1 MSRRRAPGP
10 LDGGLVVDKPAG
22 PTSHDVVAVVRRALA
37 QPRIGHTGTLDPLA
51 TGVLPLLLGRATR
64 LAQFLSAR
72 DKTYLA
78 TVQFGQAT
86 TTDDAAGEP
95 VGPATDVRLDPA
107 ALETALE
114 AFRGRQLQV
123 PPAVSAK
130 KVGGARAYALARRNL
145 PVTLA
150 PVEVEVMSLA
160 LVSCDGSRAGLR
172 VTASAG
178 FYVRSLARD
187 LGARLGVGAHLA
199 ALRRERSGAFTLAEA
214 VPLDQV
220 VEQPEEAAARVIP
233 LAGLLPEAPA
243 VQLGP
248 EAAARVAPGQ
258 ALAVSS
264 AGTAA
269 GEGGRVRLLDAAGRL
284 LAVAEQRAG
293 FLHPVVVLV

>member
-64 LAQFLSAR
+64 LARFLSAR
-72 DKTYLA
+72 EKTYLA
-78 TVQFGQAT
+78 TVEFGQAT
-86 TTDDAAGEP
+86 TTRDAAGEP
-95 VGPATDVRLDPA
+95 VGPATDVRLDPQG
-107 ALETALE
+107 LEAALE
-114 AFRGRQLQV
+114 AFRGRQQQV

-130 KVGGARAYALARRNL
+130 RIGGARAYALARREL
-145 PVTLA
+145 PVSLA
-150 PVEVEVMSLA
+150 PVEVEVISLE
-160 LVSCDGSRAGLR
+160 LVSCAGSRAQLR

-178 FYVRSLARD
+178 FYVRSLAHD

-199 ALRRERSGAFTLAEA
+199 ALRRERSGAFTLADA

-220 VEQPEEAAARVIP
+220 VERPEAAAARVIP

-243 VQLGP
+243 VVLGP
-248 EAAARVAPGQ
+248 EDVARVAHGQ
-258 ALAVSS
+258 AVS
-264 AGTAA
+264 APPPGTAD
-269 GEGGRVRLLDAAGRL
+269 GKGNRVRLLDADGRL
-284 LAVAEQRAG
+284 LAVAAPRAG